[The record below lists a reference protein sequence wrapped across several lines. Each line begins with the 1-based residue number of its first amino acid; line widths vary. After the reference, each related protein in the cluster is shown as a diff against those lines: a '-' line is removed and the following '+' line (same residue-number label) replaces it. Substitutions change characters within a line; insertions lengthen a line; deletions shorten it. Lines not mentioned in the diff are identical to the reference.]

1 MVEVV
6 NRMLCIMGNFSMPLL
21 VTRPDKNI
29 SKSREVLNNTIIT

>member
-1 MVEVV
+1 MGEVV
-6 NRMLCIMGNFSMPLL
+6 NRVLRIMGNFSMPLL